1 MTPTPPV
8 TSRRRCRWDR
18 RNEPVLPRIRPLRRD
33 DDTAVVAVF
42 DGLSARS
49 RYLRFHSPM
58 PVLSA
63 ADRRRLLDVDGMRHA
78 ALVAEMPSGEPIGVA
93 RLIAHDTRRAELA
106 IAVID
111 DVAGRGVGRRLLEA
125 LGELA
130 GELGYQEI
138 FGDVLRDNVRIVR
151 LLRSVFPG
159 SRMVWNDGTLRVT
172 CPLNREDAVI
182 TDEDIL
188 ADLLY

>member
-1 MTPTPPV
+1 MTTVPLL

-18 RNEPVLPRIRPLRRD
+18 RNEPVEPRIRPLHRD
-33 DDTAVVAVF
+33 DGAAIDAVF

-63 ADRRRLLDVDGMRHA
+63 ADRGRLLDVDGRRHA

-93 RLIAHDTRRAELA
+93 RLVAHDATRAELA
-106 IAVID
+106 VAVID
-111 DVAGRGVGRRLLEA
+111 DLQSRGVGRRLVEA
-125 LGELA
+125 LAELA
-130 GELGYQEI
+130 GELGYAEL

-159 SRMVWNDGTLRVT
+159 ARLAWHDGTLRVT
-172 CPLNREDAVI
+172 CPLNCEDLTI
-182 TDEDIL
+182 TDEDML

>member
-1 MTPTPPV
+1 MTAAL

-18 RNEPVLPRIRPLRRD
+18 RNEPVVPRIRPLQRD
-33 DDTAVVAVF
+33 DPAVDAVF

-63 ADRRRLLDVDGMRHA
+63 ADRRRLLDVDGRRHA

-93 RLIAHDTRRAELA
+93 RLIAHDERRAELA

-111 DVAGRGVGRRLLEA
+111 DLQSRGVGRRLLESLA
-125 LGELA
+125 ELGR
-130 GELGYQEI
+130 ELGYDEL

-151 LLRSVFPG
+151 LLRSVFAG

-172 CPLNREDAVI
+172 CPLSPGDLLI